1 MLLDFS
7 ENMRNLL
14 YSGSEMTMPL
24 NQRGLLRHIHDLN
37 RWNPEN
43 FCPFYIADHRVGYLK
58 HYLCKKL
65 KQWPNYFLITEDAVR
80 FRAEVDRVDDR
91 SHVLDEVVHLL
102 VEQGVIK
109 YYLGE
114 TYPVTGASRD
124 QVLAKM
130 DRGAAIYFGIKT
142 YGQHLNGYNNSDQGL
157 KLWTARR
164 APDRIR
170 FPNMLDNLVAGGLPE
185 NLSLYDNLI
194 KECEEE
200 ADIPV
205 DLVKTA
211 KAVGAVSYCRETKI
225 GLKPDTLYCYDLEL
239 PETFVP
245 QNTDGE
251 VSEFQLLPVEEIIEL
266 IRNTNEFKPN
276 CNLVNLDFLIRHG
289 LISPDEPDY
298 LELVS
303 GLHGVT

>member
-1 MLLDFS
+1 
-7 ENMRNLL
+7 MRNLL
-14 YSGSEMTMPL
+14 HSYNEMTVPL
-24 NQRGLLRHIHDLN
+24 TQRGLLRHIHDLN

-43 FCPFYIADHRVGYLK
+43 FRPFYIADHRVGFVK
-58 HYLCKKL
+58 HYLCEAL
-65 KQWPNYFLITEDAVR
+65 KQWPTYFSISDDAVR
-80 FRAEVDRVDDR
+80 FSAEVDRVDDR
-91 SHVLDEVVHLL
+91 SHVLDEVVHRL

-114 TYPVTGASRD
+114 TYPVTGARRE
-124 QVLAKM
+124 QVLAKL
-130 DRGAAIYFGIKT
+130 DRGAATYFGIKT
-142 YGQHLNGYNNSDQGL
+142 YGQHLNGYDNSNRAL

-164 APDRIR
+164 APNRIR

-185 NLSLYDNLI
+185 NLSLYNNLI

-200 ADIPV
+200 ANIPV

-211 KAVGAVSYCRETKI
+211 KAVGVVSYCRETEI

-239 PETFVP
+239 PETFAP

-251 VSEFQLLPVEEIIEL
+251 VSEFQLLPIEEIIEL

-276 CNLVNLDFLIRHG
+276 SNLVNLDFLIRHG

-303 GLHGVT
+303 GLHGVI